1 MEGNTRES
9 ADDFTMTDR
18 QTERRNSYVSRG
30 GIRDSL
36 IAVQSEDVMWEDL
49 LKTMEYELGE

>member
-18 QTERRNSYVSRG
+18 QTDRRNSHVSRG
-30 GIRDSL
+30 GIRGSFSA
-36 IAVQSEDVMWEDL
+36 IQSEDVMWEDL
-49 LKTMEYELGE
+49 LKTMEYEL